1 VKVTEEL
8 LAKVRSNEGESAEI
22 FKFHHLPSSWSSS
35 LSSAVDKSWIDPLHS
50 LYGVGV
56 VVIVG
61 VAVGLVVAVFVVV
74 ITVGVGV
81 GARAARSA

>member
-1 VKVTEEL
+1 MKVTEEL

-35 LSSAVDKSWIDPLHS
+35 LSIALDKSWIDPLLC

-61 VAVGLVVAVFVVV
+61 VVVGLGVDVFCAV
-74 ITVGVGV
+74 TVGVGV
-81 GARAARSA
+81 GARASRSA